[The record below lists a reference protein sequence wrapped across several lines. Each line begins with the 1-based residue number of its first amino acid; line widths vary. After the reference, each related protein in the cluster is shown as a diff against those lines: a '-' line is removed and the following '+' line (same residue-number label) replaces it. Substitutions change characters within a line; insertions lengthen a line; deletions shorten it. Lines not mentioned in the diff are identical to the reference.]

1 MGEKMISDLDYIAL
15 TDILLDYMTEVKGI
29 RETIAFLMDSGFTRE
44 ELIDLGFGEDD
55 IWIVI
60 HN

>member
-1 MGEKMISDLDYIAL
+1 MISDLDYIAL
-15 TDILLDYMTEVKGI
+15 TDILLDYVTEVKGI
-29 RETIAFLMDSGFTRE
+29 RETIAFLMDCGFTRE

>member
-1 MGEKMISDLDYIAL
+1 MISDLDYIAL
-15 TDILLDYMTEVKGI
+15 TDILLDYVTEVKGI
-29 RETIAFLMDSGFTRE
+29 RETISFLMDFGYTRE

-60 HN
+60 QN

>member
-1 MGEKMISDLDYIAL
+1 MGGKMISDLDYIAL
-15 TDILLDYMTEVKGI
+15 TDVLLDYMTEVKGI

-55 IWIVI
+55 IWIVL

>member
-1 MGEKMISDLDYIAL
+1 MGGKMISDLDYIAL